1 MRDSQG
7 VHANP
12 RRSAEE
18 RSVLDI
24 ARKVAATVGADF
36 FTAIATHLSK
46 ALSADCVL
54 IGEFVGGSMEGV
66 RTLGASL
73 DGKPAS
79 FAFELAGTAAADVA
93 LGKPCICRSDA
104 ATRFPQDPFLP
115 SIGAQSVI
123 AEPLQNHH
131 KRAEGLIMVCYRRPM
146 VSFRVIK
153 QVLTIFS
160 DRAAAELRR
169 KRHEE
174 ELEQSE
180 QRHRAFIASSADA
193 MWRIEL
199 EHSIS
204 IDLPEEEQLFQ
215 IYNHGY
221 LAECNDALARLY
233 GFEKAEQLIGV
244 KVREIAAESDE
255 AMRQANLLAVR
266 SGYAYTTVEIGPVN
280 RGGVE
285 RHILRSQWGIVEE
298 GKLLQRI
305 WGISR
310 DITQLKT
317 SEKRLDAS
325 RQRMADLLETM
336 QLVAVIVDPQGLT
349 SFCNKYFY
357 QRTGW
362 NEADI
367 IGKDWIER
375 MIPSEEHG
383 SLREICS
390 HTVAESPTHFDGTL
404 LGPAGQRWQFSWD
417 CTALRDYK
425 GNIAGWAN
433 IGRDVTEYHA
443 LQIQLA
449 QAQKLATIGGLA
461 GGLAHDFNNLLTVI
475 LGYSATLLKD
485 RPETDPAHLGLIEIR
500 KAAGRGAELTKRL
513 LAFGRRQ
520 VLLPEVIDLNGL
532 ITDAEYMM
540 RHLVGDDVRVAIR
553 LEPSLW
559 KVWLDSSSFHQ
570 VLMNLVANARDAM
583 PQGGAIT
590 VTTANVKV
598 DVASGPELLLHSGE
612 YVRVTVSDTGTG
624 FAEAAQSHLF
634 EPFFT
639 TKQTRTDLGLS
650 TVYGIVQQSGGQI
663 FVDSKPQV
671 GATIKM
677 YFPRIE
683 GAEPVKKLATAP
695 TAVQTG
701 NETILLVEDR
711 DEVRELVAKLLRPL
725 GYTVLEATGALEALE
740 MAQDQTH
747 AIDLLLTD
755 VAMPDMDGFQLAEQ
769 MRVFRDGIKTLFM
782 SGFADDPQLAVRVSQ
797 PGCAYLEKP
806 FTPEVLAT
814 SVRNILDAK

>member
-7 VHANP
+7 VRANP

-36 FTAIATHLSK
+36 FTAIATHLGK

-93 LGKPCICRSDA
+93 LGKPCVCRSDA
-104 ATRFPQDPFLP
+104 ATRFPQDTFLP

-146 VSFRVIK
+146 MSFRIIK

-160 DRAAAELRR
+160 HRAAAELRR

-193 MWRIEL
+193 MWRIEFD
-199 EHSIS
+199 HSIP

-215 IYNHGY
+215 IYNDGY
-221 LAECNDALARLY
+221 LAECNDALARLC
-233 GFEKAEQLIGV
+233 GFEKAEQLIGA
-244 KVREIAAESDE
+244 KVREIAAESDKTV
-255 AMRQANLLAVR
+255 RQANLLAIR
-266 SGYAYTTVEIGPVN
+266 SGFAYTTVEIGPVN

-285 RHILRSQWGIVEE
+285 RHLLRSQWGIVEE
-298 GKLLQRI
+298 GKLQRV

-317 SEKRLDAS
+317 SEKELDAS

-336 QLVAVIVDPQGLT
+336 QLVVVIVDPQGLT

-375 MIPSEEHG
+375 MIPPEEHG
-383 SLREICS
+383 SLRKICS
-390 HTVAESPTHFDGTL
+390 HSLPESPTHFEGTL
-404 LGPAGQRWQFSWD
+404 LGPTDQRWQFAWD
-417 CTALRDYK
+417 RTALRDHK

-443 LQIQLA
+443 LQVQLT
-449 QAQKLATIGGLA
+449 QAQKLATIGELA

-475 LGYSATLLKD
+475 LGYGAALLKD
-485 RPETDPAHLGLIEIR
+485 RPETDPAHLGLTEIR
-500 KAAGRGAELTKRL
+500 KAASRGAELTQRL

-520 VLLPEVIDLNGL
+520 VLRPEVIDVNRL
-532 ITDAEYMM
+532 IGDAEYMM
-540 RHLVGDDVRVAIR
+540 RHLVGDDIRVAVK

-559 KVWLDSSSFHQ
+559 KVRLDSSSFHQ

-590 VTTANVKV
+590 VATANVKV
-598 DVASGPELLLHSGE
+598 DVANGPELLLPSGE

-639 TKQTRTDLGLS
+639 TKQKGTGLGLS

-663 FVDSKPQV
+663 FVDSKSQV
-671 GATIKM
+671 GATIRM
-677 YFPRIE
+677 YFPRTE
-683 GAEPVKKLATAP
+683 GEEAVRKLATAP

-701 NETILLVEDR
+701 SETILLVEDR
-711 DEVRELVAKLLRPL
+711 DEVRELVAQLLRPL
-725 GYTVLEATGALEALE
+725 GYTVLEATGALNALE
-740 MAQDQTH
+740 MAHDQTH

-769 MRVFRDGIKTLFM
+769 MRIFRDGIKTLFM
-782 SGFADDPQLAVRVSQ
+782 SGFADDPQVALRVSQ
-797 PGCAYLEKP
+797 PGFAYLEKP
-806 FTPEVLAT
+806 FTPDVLAT
-814 SVRNILDAK
+814 AVRNILDAK